1 VSLHPLPPGAQRQAK
16 SIRQSPSAK
25 QDARRGASQLLEAIY
40 ARRPFGAVLRDLGL
54 TPNQVWGLTKT
65 DKEWAEALE
74 AALTATRRHDLKD
87 GTNAAYVQG
96 CVCSECREHLLIS
109 AIHHLDH
116 ALKRLPSGPKLLK
129 RLTDQIDLM
138 RHTLEHWDDQQQSK
152 GRWKTLAEKHGEHAT
167 PCLAVGGEA
176 GADTD
181 L

>member
-1 VSLHPLPPGAQRQAK
+1 VH
-16 SIRQSPSAK
+16 PSAHLVGVPN
-25 QDARRGASQLLEAIY
+25 RNL
-40 ARRPFGAVLRDLGL
+40 AVDL
-54 TPNQVWGLTKT
+54 
-65 DKEWAEALE
+65 
-74 AALTATRRHDLKD
+74 D
-87 GTNAAYVQG
+87 GGQAFSGPDAAYVQG